1 MTKTGDLTRLITE
14 AEFGWTLSK
23 TYCGECRAFHATR
36 GYLRATG
43 FRRGAE
49 NDRETLIDVV
59 RAQSGEASSILIAG
73 SADSGLFEV
82 VAQATSETNPSIM
95 VVDKCETP
103 LHQVKALAESIG
115 RKVETGVADLT
126 ETAPEG
132 PFDLIFMHHL
142 LPFIQEDRQ
151 VKLLSDL
158 AKTLNP
164 LGKIFLV
171 NHVRPIHAK
180 EKPQSEVE
188 NWSASVLKVMALN
201 SIPVPEDKDLFFSL
215 LMQAGQRHEHE
226 SSVRIAKPVEQVLQE
241 AGLGIIRQW
250 QTEAPRFAAL
260 HGGGG
265 APTKR
270 SEYFLAE
277 RLAT

>member
-1 MTKTGDLTRLITE
+1 MTKTRDLPRLIAE
-14 AEFGWTLSK
+14 AKLGWTLSK
-23 TYCGECRAFHATR
+23 THCKECRAFHATR
-36 GYLRATG
+36 GFLRATG

-49 NDRETLIDVV
+49 NDRETLVDVV
-59 RAQSGEASSILIAG
+59 RAQTGETSTILIAG

-82 VAQATSETNPSIM
+82 VAQATTEKKPSIM

-103 LHQVKALAESIG
+103 LHQVEVFAESIG
-115 RKVETGVADLT
+115 RKVETRVADLT
-126 ETAPEG
+126 ETVPQG
-132 PFDLIFMHHL
+132 PFDFIFMHHL
-142 LPFIQEDRQ
+142 LPFIQNDRQ

-164 LGKIFLV
+164 EGKIFLV
-171 NHVRPIHAK
+171 NHVRPVHPK

-188 NWSASVLKVMALN
+188 NWSASVLKFMELN
-201 SIPVPEDKDLFFSL
+201 SIPVPEDKDFFFSL
-215 LMQAGQRHEHE
+215 LMQAGQRHEYE
-226 SSVRIAKPVEQVLQE
+226 SSVTIVAPVEQVLQE

-250 QTEAPRFAAL
+250 HTEAVRFAAL

-270 SEYFLAE
+270 SDYFLVE